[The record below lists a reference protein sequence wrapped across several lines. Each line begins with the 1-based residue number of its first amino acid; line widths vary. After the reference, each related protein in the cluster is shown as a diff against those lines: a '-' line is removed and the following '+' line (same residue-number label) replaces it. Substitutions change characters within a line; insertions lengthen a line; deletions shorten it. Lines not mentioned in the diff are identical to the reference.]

1 MPRWGVMGGHIQGM
15 GKGDDQS
22 RVLREIAE
30 SCKQQQ
36 WSVAIRLLTSLPT
49 LSSSAILFCNRA
61 LCYSKLELYKHI
73 VKDCDMALALS
84 PCTLQAY
91 LYKGQ
96 ALAAMGKHQESVEV
110 WRKGYEICAGQ
121 PTDLQL
127 LLQLHS
133 LVTQESLSSEKENT
147 SSETVAT
154 NPSKDTGKN
163 QPVEKPSGNC
173 GTLSFA
179 AITDKEEKLQ
189 EKKETSQGHVRR
201 LSVELRLAR
210 GISEVNSGK
219 YEKAVDIFTQ
229 LIKDDLGSTSALIG
243 RGTAYAFQRKLDLAI
258 ADFSKAIELDP
269 TALEAW
275 KRRGQ
280 ARAAIAPSLDA
291 ISDLS
296 EALKLDGK
304 SPETLNER
312 GVVYYKLKD
321 YLSAVDDLR
330 ACVALDSSNKYA
342 YNYLGLALTAAGEY
356 VDGLAAHYKALE
368 LDSSFKEAWTHLAQS
383 YKELADSAKAMECL
397 RKVLTLDAKYI
408 HAYRLMGLL
417 LLSLG
422 DHRGAI
428 KELTIGLEMDPSNK
442 DCHYLR
448 GSCFHAIGNY
458 KDAVKDYDAVID
470 AEVQTIENRIVQSLS
485 FYQRE
490 IALYSAMRT
499 NMPFNYFNLDG
510 DLEPVFKEAWCKRL
524 SPVALFPSYA
534 RQPQLKDPVI
544 ARSSKID
551 DLALTKA
558 KKTLIEAA
566 DRLGQLIQYN
576 CPGFLRNVR
585 QHRMAGLAAIE
596 IAQRVANYLRVLREA
611 KKVQEMSIME
621 KEQKPRDES
630 MEEISHNRGG
640 VCSSSNAFSPPC
652 SCHEEALLNQGLS
665 WRDVYTIAVKWRQIS
680 EPCDPVVWV
689 DKLSEKE
696 FAAGF
701 GSHTPMLLGQSKI
714 VRYYSNF
721 PRAFGVAK
729 KIILEERQVFNAANK
744 PVDLSDPMQLL
755 AIDSAATCKEVYDVV
770 GQDFWIVTPCHSTA
784 SSGKVLD
791 GTRLTLQ
798 KLGLNSYDFSIRTP
812 GTPQRWAEY
821 DREMTAAWEEYCK
834 LYCGRSKASNKSKQM
849 KQLQECILRLSYYWY
864 NFMPLARGTAVVG
877 YVTLLGLFLAAEM
890 EVSASIPEGVQVDWE
905 AILSPDLQ
913 TFMQSVRPWLL
924 PSLSRDTS
932 WQSLPNVSE
941 TFSTLSSVVG
951 VLSSHY

>member
-1 MPRWGVMGGHIQGM
+1 MESAR
-15 GKGDDQS
+15 DESS
-22 RVLREIAE
+22 RILREIAE

-49 LSSSAILFCNRA
+49 FSSSAVLYCNRA
-61 LCYSKLELYKHI
+61 LCYGKLELHKHVI
-73 VKDCDMALALS
+73 KDCDNALALS
-84 PCTLQAY
+84 PSTLRAY

-96 ALAAMGKHQESVEV
+96 ALAAMGKQQESTEV
-110 WRKGYEICAGQ
+110 WRKGYEVGASQ
-121 PTDLQL
+121 LTDLQL

-133 LVTQESLSSEKENT
+133 LVTQESDLPQKET
-147 SSETVAT
+147 ITAETVAT
-154 NPSKDTGKN
+154 DISTNTGKTE
-163 QPVEKPSGNC
+163 P
-173 GTLSFA
+173 
-179 AITDKEEKLQ
+179 DKEHLENGGHSRVATVTDSKEGKLQ
-189 EKKETSQGHVRR
+189 DTKETSQGQVRR

-229 LIKDDLGSTSALIG
+229 LIKDDLGSAAALIG

-258 ADFSKAIELDP
+258 ADFSKAIDLDP
-269 TALEAW
+269 KAIEAW

-280 ARAAIAPSLDA
+280 ARAAVAPSHEA

-296 EALKLDGK
+296 EALKLDAK

-321 YLSAVDDLR
+321 YLSAADDLR
-330 ACVALDSSNKYA
+330 ACVALDSANKYA

-397 RKVLTLDAKYI
+397 RRVLSLDATYI

-428 KELTIGLEMDPSNK
+428 KELTIGLEMDSSNK

-458 KDAVKDYDAVID
+458 KDAVKDYDVVVD
-470 AEVQTIENRIVQSLS
+470 SEVQPSERTVQSLS

-490 IALYSAMRT
+490 IALYCATRT
-499 NMPFNYFNLDG
+499 NAPFNFFNIDD
-510 DLEPVFKEAWCKRL
+510 DLEPIFKEAWCKRL

-534 RQPQLKDPVI
+534 RQPQLKEPVL
-544 ARSSKID
+544 ARTSKVD

-558 KKTLIEAA
+558 KKTLLEAA

-576 CPGFLRNVR
+576 CPGFLRNAR

-596 IAQRVANYLRVLREA
+596 IAQRVANYLGVLREA
-611 KKVQEMSIME
+611 KKVQEMSIVE
-621 KEQKPRDES
+621 KEQKPKDET
-630 MEEISHNRGG
+630 MEEVSHNRGG
-640 VCSSSNAFSPPC
+640 VCSSSNTFSPPC
-652 SCHEEALLNQGLS
+652 SCHEEALLNQGLR

-689 DKLSEKE
+689 DKLSERE

-714 VRYYSNF
+714 VRYYPNF
-721 PRAFGVAK
+721 QRAFGVAK

-755 AIDSAATCKEVYDVV
+755 AIDSAATCRELYDVV
-770 GQDFWIVTPCHSTA
+770 GQDFWIVTPCHST
-784 SSGKVLD
+784 STSGKVLD

-798 KLGLNSYDFSIRTP
+798 KLGLNGFDFSIRTP
-812 GTPQRWAEY
+812 GTPERWAQY
-821 DREMTAAWEEYCK
+821 DEEMTAAWEEYCRF
-834 LYCGRSKASNKSKQM
+834 YWVRSKVPNNPKQM

-877 YVTLLGLFLAAEM
+877 YVTLLGLFLAADM
-890 EVSASIPEGVQVDWE
+890 EVTASIPDSVQVDWE

-913 TFMQSVRPWLL
+913 TFLQSVRPWLL
-924 PSLSRDTS
+924 PSLTRDLS
-932 WQSLPNVSE
+932 WQTLPNVSE
-941 TFSTLSSVVG
+941 TFSTLGSVVG